1 MCDLCCLG
9 PALGHL
15 PFLPLGSRGGVS
27 PTFSLCGSRGH
38 VLSDAQADGFF
49 GTHTCPYVLLV
60 PLKAVILREVG
71 FMHVISDFFILR
83 VGLEPLPA
91 FVSAVTA
98 AWSVPYLFSFFF

>member
-1 MCDLCCLG
+1 M
-9 PALGHL
+9 
-15 PFLPLGSRGGVS
+15 
-27 PTFSLCGSRGH
+27 
-38 VLSDAQADGFF
+38 
-49 GTHTCPYVLLV
+49 LLV